1 MRWWIYFTIICN
13 LFLTSLA
20 FANLGSTESASTTQY
35 NRYRVH
41 ESSKNWVKVHEFS
54 GSDGKVFA
62 LAWSGKKHPDLQT
75 LLGAHLVD
83 LLAGEEVLPR
93 NKVPVVARRQI
104 PPAQTP
110 LARLRFLPRALLT
123 FLFMSAIRARPVN
136 GPIKMNRSFR

>member
-83 LLAGEEVLPR
+83 F
-93 NKVPVVARRQI
+93 
-104 PPAQTP
+104 QT
-110 LARLRFLPRALLT
+110 
-123 FLFMSAIRARPVN
+123 AITRARKEHPHGGSVSITVN
-136 GPIKMNRSFR
+136 NLHVEMGGHMGAVYGQTWLTDQVPAGMDVHEIK